1 VAFELDARVKVLDLQ
16 CGQHHVFEGWF
27 GSEDDFQSQLARG
40 LVTCP
45 MCGDASVTKKLSAPR
60 LNLNTSRGDRD
71 TAGDEAARTSGH
83 SAGNSVDRAGP
94 HHAGQAGQAAHA
106 ATSARHTESDSAST
120 PAAPTLPSLQDVTN
134 LEPAQLQAALL
145 KMVRHVVANTE
156 DVGDSF
162 PEEARKMHYG
172 EAEQRNIRGHATP
185 EETEELMDE
194 GIAVMPLPLPDVLK
208 EPLQ

>member
-1 VAFELDARVKVLDLQ
+1 MKVLDLQ
-16 CGQHHVFEGWF
+16 CAQHHVFEGWF
-27 GSEDDFQSQLARG
+27 GSEDDYQSQLTRG
-40 LVTCP
+40 LLNCP
-45 MCGDASVTKKLSAPR
+45 MCGDANVSKKLSAPR
-60 LNLNTSRGDRD
+60 LNLNAT
-71 TAGDEAARTSGH
+71 EAADNATPTS
-83 SAGNSVDRAGP
+83 
-94 HHAGQAGQAAHA
+94 
-106 ATSARHTESDSAST
+106 
-120 PAAPTLPSLQDVTN
+120 PSLQDVAN

-156 DVGDSF
+156 DVGNSF

-185 EETEELMDE
+185 EETEELIDE

>member
-1 VAFELDARVKVLDLQ
+1 MKVLDLQ
-16 CGQHHVFEGWF
+16 CAQHHVFEGWF
-27 GSEDDFQSQLARG
+27 GSEDDYQSQLARG
-40 LVTCP
+40 LLNCP

-60 LNLNTSRGDRD
+60 LNLNAT
-71 TAGDEAARTSGH
+71 EAPS
-83 SAGNSVDRAGP
+83 N
-94 HHAGQAGQAAHA
+94 
-106 ATSARHTESDSAST
+106 
-120 PAAPTLPSLQDVTN
+120 AAPALPSLQDAAN
-134 LEPAQLQAALL
+134 LEPAQLQATLL

-172 EAEQRNIRGHATP
+172 ETEARNIRGHATP
-185 EETEELMDE
+185 EETEELIDE

>member
-1 VAFELDARVKVLDLQ
+1 MKVLDLQ
-16 CGQHHVFEGWF
+16 CAQHHVFEGWF
-27 GSEDDFQSQLARG
+27 GSEDDFQSQLTRG

-45 MCGDASVTKKLSAPR
+45 MCGDAQVTKKLSAPR
-60 LNLNTSRGDRD
+60 LNLNTARGDRD
-71 TAGDEAARTSGH
+71 IAGHEMTHAAGH
-83 SAGNSVDRAGP
+83 SADRAEARQAG
-94 HHAGQAGQAAHA
+94 HAGQPETAISHLADTSC
-106 ATSARHTESDSAST
+106 ATT
-120 PAAPTLPSLQDVTN
+120 PAVPALPSLQDVAN

-172 EAEQRNIRGHATP
+172 ETEARNIRGHATP
-185 EETEELMDE
+185 EETEELIDE
-194 GIAVMPLPLPDVLK
+194 GIAVMPLPLPDALK

>member
-1 VAFELDARVKVLDLQ
+1 MKVLDLQ
-16 CGQHHVFEGWF
+16 CAQHHVFEGWF
-27 GSEDDFQSQLARG
+27 GSEDDYQSQLTRG
-40 LVTCP
+40 LVSCP

-60 LNLNTSRGDRD
+60 LNLNTTRGDRD
-71 TAGDEAARTSGH
+71 TSGHEAAHASGH
-83 SAGNSVDRAGP
+83 PADMAGSR
-94 HHAGQAGQAAHA
+94 QAGQANPAEVSSGH
-106 ATSARHTESDSAST
+106 SESASASA
-120 PAAPTLPSLQDVTN
+120 PAAPTLPSLQEVAN

-156 DVGDSF
+156 DVGSSF

-172 EAEQRNIRGHATP
+172 ETESRNIRGHATP
-185 EETEELMDE
+185 EETEELIDE

>member
-1 VAFELDARVKVLDLQ
+1 MKVLDLQ
-16 CGQHHVFEGWF
+16 CGQQHVFEGWF

-40 LVTCP
+40 MVSCP
-45 MCGDASVTKKLSAPR
+45 MCGDADVTKKLSAPR
-60 LNLNTSRGDRD
+60 LNLNTSRG
-71 TAGDEAARTSGH
+71 E
-83 SAGNSVDRAGP
+83 P
-94 HHAGQAGQAAHA
+94 E
-106 ATSARHTESDSAST
+106 TSASAQANPQPSPT
-120 PAAPTLPSLQDVTN
+120 GAGATGTSAVEAVSEPASVLSGMQDVAN

-185 EETEELMDE
+185 EETEELIDE
-194 GIAVMPLPLPDVLK
+194 GIAVMPLPLPNALK

>member
-1 VAFELDARVKVLDLQ
+1 VAFGLEKRVKVLDLQ

-27 GSEDDFQSQLARG
+27 GSEDDFQSQLVRG
-40 LVTCP
+40 LVACP
-45 MCGDASVTKKLSAPR
+45 MCGDAAVTKKLSAPR

-71 TAGDEAARTSGH
+71 TAGHEAIH
-83 SAGNSVDRAGP
+83 VGNSADRAGV
-94 HHAGQAGQAAHA
+94 AQAENAP
-106 ATSARHTESDSAST
+106 T
-120 PAAPTLPSLQDVTN
+120 PAAPTLPSLQEVAN

-156 DVGDSF
+156 DVGNSF

-172 EAEQRNIRGHATP
+172 ETEARNIRGHATP
-185 EETEELMDE
+185 EETEELIDE

>member
-1 VAFELDARVKVLDLQ
+1 VAAKPPQWRLAFGLEKRVKVLDLQ
-16 CGQHHVFEGWF
+16 CGQQHVFEGWF
-27 GSEDDFQSQLARG
+27 GSEDDFQSQLTRG

-71 TAGDEAARTSGH
+71 TAGHE
-83 SAGNSVDRAGP
+83 
-94 HHAGQAGQAAHA
+94 AAHA
-106 ATSARHTESDSAST
+106 AANSADRTVGHQTDQIETSAHQTANGSASSMPT
-120 PAAPTLPSLQDVTN
+120 TPTLPSLQEVAN
-134 LEPAQLQAALL
+134 LDPSQLQAALL

-156 DVGDSF
+156 DVGNSF

-185 EETEELMDE
+185 EETEELIDE
-194 GIAVMPLPLPDVLK
+194 GIAVMPLPLPDALK